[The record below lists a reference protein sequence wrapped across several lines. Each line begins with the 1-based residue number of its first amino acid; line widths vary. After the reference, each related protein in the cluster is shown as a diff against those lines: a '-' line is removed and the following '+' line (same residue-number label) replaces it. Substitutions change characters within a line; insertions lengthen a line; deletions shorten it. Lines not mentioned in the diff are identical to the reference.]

1 MTSNRSVTLEV
12 PDQIAP
18 AMPANAVVMK
28 SRERTLERPPLP
40 HEIRKVIAER
50 PDTDKSRRSTFQL
63 LDEHLDSGREAID
76 MLPIGRVHNEVPI
89 VSIRTQP
96 AVEAIRQSGAEI

>member
-12 PDQIAP
+12 ADQIAP
-18 AMPANAVVMK
+18 AMPADAVVMK
-28 SRERTLERPPLP
+28 SRERTLERPPY
-40 HEIRKVIAER
+40 ITRSAKIIAER

>member
-1 MTSNRSVTLEV
+1 MSNRSVTLEV
-12 PDQIAP
+12 PHHIAP
-18 AMPANAVVMK
+18 AMPASAEVMK
-28 SRERTLERPPLP
+28 SRERTVERPPLP
-40 HEIRKVIAER
+40 HEIRKIIAER

-63 LDEHLDSGREAID
+63 LDEYRDSGREAID
-76 MLPIGRVHNEVPI
+76 VLVIGRVHNEVPI